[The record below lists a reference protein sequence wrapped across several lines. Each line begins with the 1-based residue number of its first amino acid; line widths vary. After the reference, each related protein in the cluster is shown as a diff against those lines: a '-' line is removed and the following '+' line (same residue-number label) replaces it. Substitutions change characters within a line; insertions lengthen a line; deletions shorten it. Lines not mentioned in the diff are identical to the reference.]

1 MLLFYLSLMDSDED
15 KTKFEQLYHRYKRMM
30 YGVALRMTSDPNAAE
45 DAVHDSFIKVL
56 RHLSKIEEVTSH
68 KTAAFL
74 VIILRNTVL
83 DMLVKK
89 NKEATCSI
97 EDISEFKL
105 CRDNIKDHVDQM
117 TLVEIL
123 HNLPEKY
130 RDILEMKALYE
141 LTDKEIADV
150 LHISHVAARKRLE
163 RARKEL
169 QKQLER
175 GDRQ

>member
-1 MLLFYLSLMDSDED
+1 MLILYLSLIEDEKD
-15 KTKFEQLYHRYKRMM
+15 KSKFEQLYHHYKRMM
-30 YGVALRMTSDPNAAE
+30 YGIALHMIGDPCDAE

-56 RHLSKIEEVTSH
+56 RHLSKIEEVSGH

-74 VIILRNTVL
+74 VIILRNTAL
-83 DMLVKK
+83 DMLAKK
-89 NKEATCSI
+89 NKVALCSI
-97 EDISEFKL
+97 EDIPEYKMCQDSVE
-105 CRDNIKDHVDQM
+105 NHMNQ
-117 TLVEIL
+117 TALVEIL
-123 HNLPEKY
+123 HSLPEKY

-175 GDRQ
+175 G